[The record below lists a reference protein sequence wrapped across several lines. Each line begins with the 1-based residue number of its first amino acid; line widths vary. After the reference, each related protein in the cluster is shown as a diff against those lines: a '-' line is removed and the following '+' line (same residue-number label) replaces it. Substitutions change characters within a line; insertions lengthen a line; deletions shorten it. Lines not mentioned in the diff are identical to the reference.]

1 MNKTADNYWTDP
13 RLTAQQPATR
23 ILPLA
28 GPAARELSRE
38 LIGTRTEVRRRG
50 GLIPS
55 WALFATIMLATFALC
70 MSVTMRTHAEMRAAG
85 HRVEQGRADVQT
97 LSNTNESLRREVKRL
112 REDERAIESAARTR
126 LNMLRPNEVVV
137 PVSE

>member
-1 MNKTADNYWTDP
+1 
-13 RLTAQQPATR
+13 
-23 ILPLA
+23 LPLA
-28 GPAARELSRE
+28 GPARELSRE
-38 LIGTRTEVRRRG
+38 LIGTRAEVRRRG
-50 GLIPS
+50 GIIPS
-55 WALFATIMLATFALC
+55 WALFTMIMLATFALC

-85 HRVEQGRADVQT
+85 QRVEQSRADVQA

-126 LNMLRPNEVVV
+126 LNMMRPNEVVI